1 MNWESA
7 KSFHGHL
14 GPWLALG
21 IKIGNTAIEKLEARP
36 FFGITVDVECPLA
49 PPPSCLIDGLQWST
63 GATYGKQNLHAVNAH
78 EVKVTVRNKDTNRQ
92 IIFELKPEVPA
103 KLTSLLNEMGD
114 ESATYEVWDIPSSDL
129 FTYVL
134 VQNAK
139 EQAINNA

>member
-21 IKIGNTAIEKLEARP
+21 IKIGNTAIEKLEARRL
-36 FFGITVDVECPLA
+36 FGIMVDVECPLA

-63 GATYGKQNLHAVNAH
+63 GATYGKQNLHAVDADK
-78 EVKVTVRNKDTNRQ
+78 VKVTVRNKDTNRQ
-92 IIFELKPEVPA
+92 IQFELKPEIPA
-103 KLTSLLNEMGD
+103 KLKFLLDNMGD
-114 ESATYEVWDIPSSDL
+114 ESATYEVWDIPASDL

-134 VQNAK
+134 IENEG
-139 EQAINNA
+139 EQKLNNA